1 MVCGGRCEG
10 AALWI
15 EQNCAN
21 LQYECMYVHIYM
33 CNSLVICTLIFW
45 YFKNSS
51 IRMSVAILAL
61 TLSHPL
67 LSLSLHPPG
76 PTQSGSW
83 VCFAEL
89 LSLSQEVLSLFGHLL
104 QTITAAVKARQD
116 ACTFFNGKKVRM
128 YVVAE
133 DL

>member
-10 AALWI
+10 GCIVDRTEL
-15 EQNCAN
+15 C
-21 LQYECMYVHIYM
+21 LPMYICTYIYM
-33 CNSLVICTLIFW
+33 CNSLVICTLIFRH
-45 YFKNSS
+45 FKNSS
-51 IRMSVAILAL
+51 IRMSVAISAL
-61 TLSHPL
+61 PLSPPL